1 MYKFNNEMQ
10 NIFLWMF
17 FISMIILPIGWQY
30 KLIIFSIFI
39 TLHHLIGSGISDIKD
54 SLNEIIVNQEI
65 YSYSDDEFEKI
76 SKEMD
81 AKIKVDE
88 LKTKMQKPI
97 KDHIAARLYIRYLW
111 VLIIIAGIF
120 YLSEYPNFKFFLDLF
135 L

>member
-1 MYKFNNEMQ
+1 
-10 NIFLWMF
+10 
-17 FISMIILPIGWQY
+17 
-30 KLIIFSIFI
+30 
-39 TLHHLIGSGISDIKD
+39 
-54 SLNEIIVNQEI
+54 
-65 YSYSDDEFEKI
+65 
-76 SKEMD
+76 MD
-81 AKIKVDE
+81 AKIKADE